1 MIRWL
6 TSCLTLLL
14 VMPVA
19 ASAETIVSTFE
30 DLGLPAN
37 SFNND
42 APSSFFTSAGN
53 SFNNTFSPDFGG
65 IWSGWS
71 ISSTTDTTTP
81 GFTNQYSAI
90 TGSGADGSPTYAVAY
105 TFGSSAN
112 PFNPSSS
119 FVNLVPGTNPVSIE
133 LTNTTYAYLS
143 MLNGDSFESAFG
155 HGDFFL
161 LTISGYNQQGG
172 GGTKTGEVDF
182 YLANFL
188 GTNSYIVN
196 TWTNVNLS
204 SLAGSSSLV
213 FGLQSSQNDPVFGM
227 NTPAFFAADN
237 FTVQTVPE
245 PASWFLC
252 LTGVGIVVMR
262 RWKSN
267 GARTSIDLGL
277 REGEA

>member
-14 VMPVA
+14 IMPVA
-19 ASAETIVSTFE
+19 ASADTIVSTFE
-30 DLGLPAN
+30 DLGLPAD
-37 SFNND
+37 SYSND
-42 APSSFFTSAGN
+42 APSGFFTSAGN
-53 SFNNTFSPDFGG
+53 SFNNTFSPNFGG
-65 IWSGWS
+65 IWSGWA
-71 ISSTTDTTTP
+71 ISSMTDTTTP
-81 GFTNQYSAI
+81 GYTNQYSAI
-90 TGSGADGSPTYAVAY
+90 TGSGADGSQTYAVAC
-105 TFGSSAN
+105 TFGSSAD

-143 MLNGDSFESAFG
+143 MLNGDSFEPAFG

-161 LTISGYNQQGG
+161 LTISGYSGQGAQI
-172 GGTKTGEVDF
+172 GEVDF

-213 FGLQSSQNDPVFGM
+213 FGLQSSQNDPIYGI
-227 NTPAFFAADN
+227 NTPAYFAADN

-245 PASWFLC
+245 PSSWLLC

-262 RWKSN
+262 RRKSN
-267 GARTSIDLGL
+267 ERPGR
-277 REGEA
+277 